1 MATLRDIKRRIVGVK
16 NTQKITGAMKM
27 VAAARLR
34 RAQENMINARP
45 YARGIASMLNRLLN
59 VEKNFTHPLLEERE
73 VKKVAVILVTSDR
86 GLCGGFNG
94 NVIKETLTLL
104 NGDLKS
110 FYDSGNLD
118 LICIGKKGRDF
129 FSSRDINIAESYPD
143 IFSSKLKFEFVSS
156 FMAGIINKFKSS
168 KYDRIYLVYNQFKSV
183 AQQVIKSEQ
192 ILPLK
197 THEVET
203 DSVTENTSV
212 DYIYEPDKSG
222 IITSLIPQEL
232 NAQMW
237 KVLLES
243 YAAELGAR
251 MTAMDMATENA
262 KELIRTLQIT
272 YNKER
277 QAAITNEILEIVSGA
292 NALQDA

>member
-16 NTQKITGAMKM
+16 NTQKITRAMKM

-45 YARGIASMLNRLLN
+45 YARGISSMLQRLLN
-59 VEKNFTHPLLEERE
+59 VEKSFTHPLLEERD
-73 VKKVAVILVTSDR
+73 VKKVAVVLVTSDR
-86 GLCGGFNG
+86 GLCGGFNV
-94 NVIKETLTLL
+94 NVIKEAQELIY
-104 NGDLKS
+104 GELKS
-110 FYDSGNLD
+110 VSESGNLS
-118 LICIGKKGRDF
+118 LICIGKKGKDF
-129 FSSRDINIAESYPD
+129 FSNKDINIVESYTD
-143 IFSSKLKFEFVSS
+143 IFSSKLKFEFASAFVSE
-156 FMAGIINKFKSS
+156 IVNKYKSLE
-168 KYDRIYLVYNQFKSV
+168 YDRVYLVYNKFKSV
-183 AQQVIKSEQ
+183 AQQITISQQ
-192 ILPLK
+192 ILPLLNN
-197 THEVET
+197 
-203 DSVTENTSV
+203 TENSDLQDETSV
-212 DYIYEPDKSG
+212 DYIYEPDKSS
-222 IITSLIPQEL
+222 IITTLIPQEL

-237 KVLLES
+237 RVLLES

-262 KELIRTLQIT
+262 KDLIRSLQLT

>member
-34 RAQENMINARP
+34 RAQENMVNARP
-45 YARGIASMLNRLLN
+45 YARGIASMLNRLLK

-86 GLCGGFNG
+86 GLCGGFNI
-94 NVIKETLTLL
+94 NVIKETQDLI

-110 FYDSGNLD
+110 FYNSGNLD

-129 FSSRDINIAESYPD
+129 FANKDINIAESYPD

-156 FMAGIINKFKSS
+156 FMAGLINKFISF

-197 THEVET
+197 IHEVKTYSE
-203 DSVTENTSV
+203 TENITV

-237 KVLLES
+237 EILLES

>member
-16 NTQKITGAMKM
+16 NTQKITSAMKM

-45 YARGIASMLNRLLN
+45 YANGISSMLQRLITAESN
-59 VEKNFTHPLLEERE
+59 YSHPLLEERD
-73 VKKVAVILVTSDR
+73 VNNVAVILVTSDR

-94 NVIKETLTLL
+94 NVIKQANDLIF
-104 NGDLKS
+104 NDLKS
-110 FYDSGNLD
+110 YHASNNLS
-118 LICIGKKGRDF
+118 LICIGKKGKDY
-129 FSSRDINIAESYPD
+129 FSSRDVNIVEAHTD
-143 IFSSKLKFEFVSS
+143 IFSSKLKFEFASS
-156 FMAGIINKFKSS
+156 FISGIVNKYKSNE
-168 KYDRIYLVYNQFKSV
+168 YDKVFLVYNQFKSV
-183 AQQVIKSEQ
+183 AQQIVKAEQ
-192 ILPLK
+192 ILPLSYK
-197 THEVET
+197 SNGSDSHEDVST
-203 DSVTENTSV
+203 
-212 DYIYEPDKSG
+212 DYIYEPDKTE

-232 NAQMW
+232 NTQIW
-237 KVLLES
+237 RVLLES

-262 KELIRTLQIT
+262 KELIKSLQLT